1 MSLPQSKPSDRK
13 SRSSWQGFRLPILL
27 TILACLSL
35 VAWRS
40 WSWNQAIQRAK
51 SLLQLE
57 ENRQA
62 IRTLDALKD
71 QYGDS
76 AQVRGM
82 LAQAYRQLG
91 QKDAFERQ
99 LELAGSLGLRAETV
113 QGEKLLMDA
122 QLGLLKAPESQVAS
136 YLEANPEDF
145 DDAARAL
152 VFGLLRNQ
160 DLEAASRFL
169 DLWQTQS
176 PKAPWIPTFRS
187 MMHLARRDW
196 KNAIL
201 EIEPALKQHPDFVA
215 LYLQAG
221 IAYQGDQQLD
231 LAESMLDRFLASQP
245 DHAEALLRYSEVL
258 RKLGKAPEA
267 LERIEESIKTLTDPG
282 RSIQPSLR
290 LQMAKLYLDADE
302 NQKVIDVLDLLS
314 KKWPEDVEVASTLSQ
329 AYQRLGDEQRSSVLA
344 EIADQGQKQTVL
356 ADRMLFELLSNP
368 NRTASQC
375 YELGHLLLHKQSRE
389 NGVYWLEAALKLDE
403 NFAPA
408 HQDLAIYYDR
418 MDQPQLSAVHKRYL
432 ASPAKP

>member
-1 MSLPQSKPSDRK
+1 
-13 SRSSWQGFRLPILL
+13 
-27 TILACLSL
+27 
-35 VAWRS
+35 
-40 WSWNQAIQRAK
+40 
-51 SLLQLE
+51 
-57 ENRQA
+57 
-62 IRTLDALKD
+62 
-71 QYGDS
+71 
-76 AQVRGM
+76 M
-82 LAQAYRQLG
+82 LAQAYRQVG

-99 LELAGSLGLRAETV
+99 LELAGSMGLPAETV

-122 QLGLLKAPESQVAS
+122 QLGLLQAPESRVAS
-136 YLEANPEDF
+136 YLETNPGDF

-160 DLEAASRFL
+160 DLEAANRFL
-169 DLWQTQS
+169 NLWQTQS
-176 PKAPWIPTFRS
+176 PEAPWIPTFRS

-196 KNAIL
+196 KNALL
-201 EIEPALKQHPDFVA
+201 EIEPALKRHPEFVP

-221 IAYQGDQQLD
+221 IAYQGDQQLE
-231 LAESMLDRFLASQP
+231 LAESMLDRYLRSQP
-245 DHAEALLRYSEVL
+245 ENAEALLRYSEVL

-267 LERIEESIKTLTDPG
+267 LERIETSLAGMDDPE
-282 RSIQPSLR
+282 RQVQPSLR

-302 NQKVIDVLDLLS
+302 NQKAIDTLDS
-314 KKWPEDVEVASTLSQ
+314 MAKKWPEDVEVASTLSQ
-329 AYQRLGDEQRSSVLA
+329 AYQRLGDEQRSSLLA
-344 EIADQGQKQTVL
+344 AIADQGQKQTVL
-356 ADRMLFELLSNP
+356 ADRMLFELLNNP

-432 ASPAKP
+432 AAPVKP